1 VTGPARGQP
10 AFFVLQANRSFT
22 MAPSSHRVRAP
33 LRVIGLLAC
42 AALSL
47 PAWAASSS
55 VAAAHATYQRE
66 RAICMQARNQDRRP
80 DCLSEASTAY
90 AAALPPVPDVDPGRY
105 ARNALER
112 CKALPEPD
120 RNDCVLRMQG
130 RGTTSGSVEGG
141 GIYRE
146 LVTIVPGEAPAPR

>member
-1 VTGPARGQP
+1 MSRQHNV
-10 AFFVLQANRSFT
+10 
-22 MAPSSHRVRAP
+22 
-33 LRVIGLLAC
+33 C
-42 AALSL
+42 AAVAVVAL
-47 PAWAASSS
+47 AAS
-55 VAAAHATYQRE
+55 VACVSTQRVE
-66 RAICMQARNQDRRP
+66 QGARP
-80 DCLSEASTAY
+80 DPR
-90 AAALPPVPDVDPGRY
+90 AALPPVPDADPGRY

-146 LVTIVPGEAPAPR
+146 LVTIIPGEAPAPR